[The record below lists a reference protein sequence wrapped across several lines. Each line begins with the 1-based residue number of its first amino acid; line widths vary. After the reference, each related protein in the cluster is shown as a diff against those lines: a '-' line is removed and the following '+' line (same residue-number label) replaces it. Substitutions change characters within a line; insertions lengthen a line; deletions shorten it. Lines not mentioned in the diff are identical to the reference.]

1 MHTPPPA
8 AQTAPPARAPRV
20 CALGAQATLPDLE
33 RVAALGFDHVLLP
46 AARPDM
52 GPLIAAAQ
60 GRGLSVLVDL
70 EVGHVPATADGS
82 LPPIFVLAP
91 APTTDPRRP
100 PASAQSATAIVADEE
115 DAEGLAEFWA
125 PRITTWS
132 SMGIAGVRL
141 LGLDSLPAAAVAPFL
156 IRLRA
161 RAPKAV
167 LFAWTPGLAWD
178 SVANLPSNAVDY
190 VACSL
195 PWWDGQSDWIWR
207 ELDLLRRVAPVIAP
221 AGAHRDGLAASL
233 ADGWMGEL
241 ANLPDAVGVKALNE
255 LRALPGFGSG
265 PARPLSGPGQQVTA
279 LLRTDAVDPR
289 QAQQATLVLVNLNE
303 TAPAEVDGAA
313 ILAGAGSFG
322 PWTADGQHAATL
334 DPTSELTLEPGALL
348 TFTAPALP
356 LPKPRPVSGAERAA
370 RQPRLAIEAPSPCVE
385 NGRFP
390 ARRIVGDLVEVEA
403 DVIADSHDKLAV
415 MLQWRGPGPDS
426 DDGAWFETPMRLINN
441 DRWTAA
447 FPLQQLGMHQYR
459 IQAWRDA
466 YATFADELTKKH
478 KAGVRTTLEL
488 QEGAILVGKAAER
501 AAPAAKAALSG
512 LMKALAAQDADAKRE
527 TLLSSETAALMAEAD
542 DRPLAVTLGPIP
554 VQAERVAAG
563 FASWYEVFP
572 RSLSD
577 DPSRHGTFA
586 DVERHLP
593 RIRDMGFDILYFPPF
608 HPIGRTNRKGRNNTL
623 TPAPDDP
630 GSPYAIGSADGGHDA
645 LHPELGTL
653 EDFQHLRA
661 AAAEHGLELAMDF
674 AIQCSPDHPWLK
686 QHHDWFNWR
695 PDGTIRYAENP
706 PKKYED
712 IVNVDFYAPGAVPSL
727 WNELCD
733 VVLFWAGQGVRVFR
747 VDNPHTKPLPFWE
760 WMIGEVQARYPDSL
774 FLAEA
779 FTRPKVMYRLA
790 KVGFSQSYTYFTWRN
805 TKAEFQDYLTE
816 LTQTP
821 PREFFRPNF
830 FVNTPDINPVFLQTS
845 GRPGFLI
852 RAALAATL
860 AGLWGVYNGFELCE
874 GTPMPGKEEYLDS
887 EKYQLRAWDWDRPGN
902 IVPEITQL
910 NAIRRL
916 NPALHSHLGV
926 TFLPASGDQVLFFEK
941 ATKDRSNVILVAISM
956 NPSYSQY
963 AELSIPAALDVN
975 DLLQGRQARWSD
987 RTQRITLTPDR
998 PYAIWRARTVV
1009 E

>member
-1 MHTPPPA
+1 MHTPPSLGQTSAPA
-8 AQTAPPARAPRV
+8 GAPRL
-20 CALGAQATLPDLE
+20 CALGPQASLPDLD
-33 RVAALGFDHVLLP
+33 RAASLGFDHVLLP

-52 GPLIAAAQ
+52 GPFITAAQ
-60 GRGLSVLVDL
+60 GQGLSVLVDL
-70 EVGHVPATADGS
+70 NVGQVSAESTANGS
-82 LPPIFVLAP
+82 LPSMFVLAP
-91 APTTDPRRP
+91 APTTDPRQP
-100 PASAQSATAIVADEE
+100 PTNARTAVATIADEE
-115 DAEGLAEFWA
+115 GAEHLAEFWA
-125 PRITTWS
+125 PRIATWTA
-132 SMGIAGVRL
+132 MGIAGVRL

-161 RAPKAV
+161 RCPKAV
-167 LFAWTPGLAWD
+167 LFAWTPGLAWN
-178 SVANLPSNAVDY
+178 SVASLPPGAVDY
-190 VACSL
+190 VASSL
-195 PWWDGQSDWIWR
+195 PWWDGQSDWLWR
-207 ELDLLRRVAPVIAP
+207 ELDMLRRVAPVIAP
-221 AGAHRDGLAASL
+221 AGKHHAALAASL

-241 ANLPDAVGVKALNE
+241 IGLPDTAELKALNDM
-255 LRALPGFGSG
+255 RAQPAFGSG
-265 PARPLSGPGQQVTA
+265 PAHPLSSPGQPMAA
-279 LLRTDAVDPR
+279 LLRTDAADPR
-289 QAQQATLVLVNLNE
+289 RAQNATLVLMNLNE
-303 TAPAEVDGAA
+303 AAPVEVEGAA
-313 ILAGAGSFG
+313 ILANAGSFG
-322 PWTADGQHAATL
+322 PWKAGDGQDSAPF
-334 DPTSELTLEPGALL
+334 DPGSELTLEPGALL

-356 LPKPRPVSGAERAA
+356 LPKPRPVSGAEQAA
-370 RQPRLAIEAPSPCVE
+370 RQPRLAVEAASPCVD

-403 DVIADSHDKLAV
+403 DVIADGHDKLAA
-415 MLQWRGPGPDS
+415 MLQWRGPGED
-426 DDGAWFETPMRLINN
+426 AWRETPMRLINN
-441 DRWTAA
+441 DRWTGA
-447 FPLQQLGMHQYR
+447 FPLQQLGVHHYR

-466 YATFADELTKKH
+466 YATFADELMKKH
-478 KAGVRTTLEL
+478 AAGVRIALEL
-488 QEGAILVGKAAER
+488 QEGAALVAKAAER
-501 AAPAAKAALSG
+501 AAPALKGTLSQLVQSLAK
-512 LMKALAAQDADAKRE
+512 QDADTRRQ
-527 TLLSSETAALMAEAD
+527 TLLSPGTAAVMASAD
-542 DRPLAVTLGPIP
+542 DRPLAVMLDPVP
-554 VQAERVAAG
+554 VQAERVAAS
-563 FASWYEVFP
+563 FAAWYEVFP

-577 DPSRHGTFA
+577 DASRHGTFA

-623 TPAPDDP
+623 TPAADDP
-630 GSPYAIGSADGGHDA
+630 GSPYAIGSVEGGHDK
-645 LHPELGTL
+645 LHPELGTI

-686 QHHDWFNWR
+686 QHRDWFNWR

-712 IVNVDFYAPGAVPSL
+712 IVNVDFYAPGAVPGL

-733 VVLFWAGQGVRVFR
+733 VVLYWASQGIRVFR

-760 WMIGEVQARYPDSL
+760 WMIAEVQARYPDAL

-805 TKAEFQDYLTE
+805 TKAEFQEYLTE

-821 PREFFRPNF
+821 PKEYFRPNF
-830 FVNTPDINPVFLQTS
+830 FVNTPDINPVFLQSS

-887 EKYQLRAWDWDRPGN
+887 EKYQFRAWDWDRPGN

-916 NPALHSHLGV
+916 NPALHSHLGI

-941 ATKDRSNVILVAISM
+941 ATEDRSNVILVAISM
-956 NPSYSQY
+956 DPSYAQY
-963 AELSIPAALDVN
+963 AELSIPAALDVT
-975 DLLQGRQARWSD
+975 DLLQGQQFRWSD
-987 RTQRITLTPDR
+987 RTRGITLTPDR
-998 PYAIWRARTVV
+998 PYAIWRARTVSQ
-1009 E
+1009 